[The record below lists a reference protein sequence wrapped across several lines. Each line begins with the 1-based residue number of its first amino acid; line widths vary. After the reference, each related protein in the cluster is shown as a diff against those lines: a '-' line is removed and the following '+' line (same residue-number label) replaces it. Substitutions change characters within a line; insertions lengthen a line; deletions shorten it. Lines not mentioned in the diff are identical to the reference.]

1 MAAGRAECVA
11 IRTACPGKYEASWLR
26 VSVVASPL
34 PCRSSQLV
42 ARSCW
47 QSQQSGRVLSAWL
60 TLSRSAAGGE
70 RTGQRARGGREGD
83 RCGPAESDTRR
94 GARVQVGQIHECR
107 TWELGVAVAVAAV
120 LRELRV
126 VRVLGC
132 LRCLRCLALLRLSI
146 RGGRETQWQGESSA
160 AVVKLQA
167 KNVSNELEPPP
178 YLTDERPR
186 CRHGLLRAVKVSVC
200 PGAQGGQQTGLQM
213 AKPGTETLCY
223 RFAQGAERRVG
234 RAQGQDNQPSC
245 RPRFG
250 GGDSGLGAPERSQGE
265 PGRPGEGLEKTTQG
279 PKCGQ
284 ALQMKQPRRK
294 GLASVAVTET

>member
-1 MAAGRAECVA
+1 MVGSVREREGFRGWRDRERWRRAGSMAAGRAECVA

-146 RGGRETQWQGESSA
+146 RGGRETQWQGGRVVSGGGEAAGQECLERAGTPTVLNRRASA
-160 AVVKLQA
+160 VPTRAATRGQGI
-167 KNVSNELEPPP
+167 
-178 YLTDERPR
+178 RMPR
-186 CRHGLLRAVKVSVC
+186 C
-200 PGAQGGQQTGLQM
+200 
-213 AKPGTETLCY
+213 
-223 RFAQGAERRVG
+223 
-234 RAQGQDNQPSC
+234 
-245 RPRFG
+245 
-250 GGDSGLGAPERSQGE
+250 
-265 PGRPGEGLEKTTQG
+265 
-279 PKCGQ
+279 
-284 ALQMKQPRRK
+284 PRRAAD
-294 GLASVAVTET
+294 GPADG